1 MRAQPNE
8 ESRPDE
14 GLEPRLRRLAVAAI
28 ALGTIMAV
36 LDGSIANVALPT
48 IARELHVEPA
58 ASVWVVNAYQLATTM
73 SLIPLASL
81 GDVYGY
87 RRVYRAGL
95 AGFTL
100 GSLGCALSHSLTAL
114 VAFRFLQGF
123 GGAAIMAVGPAL
135 YRTIFPSNRLGVA
148 LGISALTVASSAAAG
163 PTIGGLILA
172 VLPWPWLFAI
182 NVPLGIFN
190 VLLAGRTLPRET
202 GQGGRF
208 DFASALLAAPAFTL
222 LITAVDGLSR
232 AISRPLL
239 ALQLT
244 ASFAFGALFVARQR
258 RIANPMLPLELF
270 ASQRFTLAAGTSLC
284 SFVAQG
290 LAFVALPFL
299 FQRDYGYSAFASG
312 LLFTPWPLSIAVVAP
327 VAGRLADRFSAPIL
341 STCGLF
347 VFAAG
352 LALLGGL
359 GPHATPPD
367 IIWRAGVC
375 GLGFGFFQSP
385 NNREIMGNAPRERS
399 GSASGVLATVR
410 VTGQALGAALT
421 AAVLGAGG
429 ITAAHPALLLAAVA
443 AGAAGLVSALRLPG
457 LRDAAPGNG
466 A

>member
-1 MRAQPNE
+1 MRKPPDTA
-8 ESRPDE
+8 SRLDE
-14 GLEPRLRRLAVAAI
+14 GLEPRLRRFAVVAI
-28 ALGTIMAV
+28 ALGTIVAV

-48 IARELHVEPA
+48 IARELHVDPA

-95 AGFTL
+95 AAFTL
-100 GSLGCALSHSLTAL
+100 GSLGCALSHSLAAL
-114 VAFRFLQGF
+114 VLFRFLQGF

-135 YRTIFPSNRLGVA
+135 YRTIFPSSQLGVA

-172 VLPWPWLFAI
+172 VLPWPWLFAV
-182 NVPLGIFN
+182 NVPLGIFD
-190 VLLAGRTLPRET
+190 VFLAGRTLPRGT

-208 DFASALLAAPAFTL
+208 DFLSALLAAPAITFL
-222 LITAVDGLSR
+222 VTAVDGLSR
-232 AISRPLL
+232 ALSRAAF
-239 ALQLT
+239 ALMLT
-244 ASFAFGALFVARQR
+244 ASVAFGALFVARQR
-258 RIANPMLPLELF
+258 RIAHPMLPLELF
-270 ASQRFTLAAGTSLC
+270 ASPRFSLAAGTSLC

-299 FQRDYGYSAFASG
+299 FQTGYGYSPFASG

-327 VAGRLADRFSAPIL
+327 FAGRLADRYPAPVL

-347 VFAAG
+347 VFALG
-352 LALLGGL
+352 LALLGWL

-367 IIWRAGVC
+367 VVWRASVC

-421 AAVLGAGG
+421 AVVLGAGG
-429 ITAAHPALLLAAVA
+429 VAAAHPALLLAAAAAGVA
-443 AGAAGLVSALRLPG
+443 ALVSALRLPV
-457 LRDAAPGNG
+457 LRDAAGRR